1 MHLRDK
7 QHTLIQ
13 LVVNLYSPEQTLQK
27 AVHDILSTCGQAN
40 EQAKGSEPAAH
51 VDEKQVA
58 LLLSKA

>member
-1 MHLRDK
+1 MRDK

-13 LVVNLYSPEQTLQK
+13 LVLNLYSPEQTLQK
-27 AVHDILSTCGQAN
+27 AVHDILNTCGQAN